1 MKPRDARW
9 VALACGVA
17 AMAGC
22 STLLGIDAEYGSE
35 DDGGTTSAPGSGTTS
50 TGQGGSKGTG
60 TGSAGSAD
68 TTGAGGSQAVVSGS
82 GGAPDAGR
90 DATIADGSTGSG
102 GSADGGATGGKGG
115 TGGSGGGAGSG
126 GSAGS
131 GGGGKGGAGGG
142 DAGRILSP
150 IARVQRGSANIA
162 AGSSL
167 QRVTVQQLDPTHA
180 FLVFGTR
187 FDGNAPGLTQV
198 SGQIT
203 GPTELTFTRQT
214 PDGGPTVPISYYVAE
229 FQSGVLVQRGATT
242 LSSMSMT
249 ASLTPIDLT
258 KSFPIVTYRNTG
270 ASYGKDDFVRAKLTS
285 SSQLTLENMLAA
297 PSGIVEW
304 QVVTFDGAS
313 VQSGDV
319 NVAAGDTMV
328 TAPVQTVDPAK
339 TWLLFSYDFGTTMT
353 SVADLM
359 LRGRVESATQLAFRR
374 TISGASGT
382 LSWYAVSFDNGT
394 VLQRGTSAVVD
405 TATMLS
411 VPLNAIDPL
420 TTILAASGLY
430 QRGGSTG
437 MAATGTPGHATFTLD
452 LNSSTQLLVGR
463 GASAAGAAAT
473 VDWSAVAFR

>member
-1 MKPRDARW
+1 MKQRDARW
-9 VALACGVA
+9 FALACGVS

-35 DDGGTTSAPGSGTTS
+35 DDGGTTNAPGPTGASGS
-50 TGQGGSKGTG
+50 SGQGGSKGTG
-60 TGSAGSAD
+60 TGSVGSAG
-68 TTGAGGSQAVVSGS
+68 TTGAGGS
-82 GGAPDAGR
+82 GGAPDASG

-102 GSADGGATGGKGG
+102 GSADGGATGGKGS

-131 GGGGKGGAGGG
+131 GGGKGGAGGG
-142 DAGRILSP
+142 DAGRIVSP

-162 AGSSL
+162 AGSTL

-180 FLVFGTR
+180 FLVFGSR
-187 FDGNAPGLTQV
+187 FDGSAPGLTQV

-214 PDGGPTVPISYYVAE
+214 PDNAPSMPISYYVAE
-229 FQSGVLVQRGATT
+229 FESGVLVQRGMTT

-249 ASLTPIDLT
+249 ATLTPIDLT

-270 ASYGKDDFVRAKLTS
+270 TAYGKDDFVRAKLTS
-285 SSQLTLENMLAA
+285 SSQLTLENTLAA
-297 PSGIVEW
+297 PSGVAEW
-304 QVVTFDGAS
+304 QVVTFDGAT

-319 NVAAGDTMV
+319 NLAAGNTML

-359 LRGRVESATQLAFRR
+359 LRGRVEAATQLAFRR
-374 TISGASGT
+374 SIAGASGT
-382 LSWYAVSFDNGT
+382 LSWYAVSFDNGSI
-394 VLQRGTSAVVD
+394 VQRGTSDIVD
-405 TATMLS
+405 TATTLS
-411 VPLNAIDPL
+411 VPLNGVDPL
-420 TTILAASGLY
+420 KTILAASGLY

-437 MAATGTPGHATFTLD
+437 MAAAGTPGHATFTLD
-452 LNSSTQLLVGR
+452 LNSSTLLMVGR
-463 GASAAGAAAT
+463 GAAAAGAAAT